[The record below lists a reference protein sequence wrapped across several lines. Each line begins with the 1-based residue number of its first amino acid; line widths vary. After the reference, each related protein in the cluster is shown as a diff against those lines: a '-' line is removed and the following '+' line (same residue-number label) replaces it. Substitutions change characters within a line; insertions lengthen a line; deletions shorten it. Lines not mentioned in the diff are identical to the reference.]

1 MPPETTLRPR
11 PPRPRLWGRIPS
23 KRRGEFLFG
32 IGSIVIAVTGL
43 LVVGG
48 FVPGVFASSPV
59 VFSET
64 APVCPTPAGYG
75 TIHNLELPAWAHV
88 HVSWV
93 AVAPVPAF
101 VYFQVAPPGLA
112 PFAYSAAGNNGSGS
126 FQSLGGSYTF
136 SPLFGQYY
144 DTPPKDSECET
155 AVLTI
160 TVTYSPM

>member
-1 MPPETTLRPR
+1 MPSETTLPPR

-23 KRRGEFLFG
+23 KRRAEFLLG
-32 IGSIVIAVTGL
+32 IGSLAIAVMGL
-43 LVVGG
+43 LVAGG

-101 VYFQVAPPGLA
+101 VYFQVAPPGL
-112 PFAYSAAGNNGSGS
+112 PQFAYSAAGDNGSGA
-126 FQSLGGSYTF
+126 FQSLGGLYTF
-136 SPLFGQYY
+136 TPLFGQYY
-144 DTPPKDSECET
+144 NTPPKDSVCET